1 MKLERSYIFL
11 LLRALRD
18 LRGKNS
24 TLYEA
29 VNYYELV
36 KCEK

>member
-11 LLRALRD
+11 LLRD
-18 LRGKNS
+18 LRGKNG